1 MTRSLPTQPLQ
12 IAVVGHTNT
21 GKTSLLRTL
30 TRDKYFGEVS
40 AMPSTTRHVE
50 ASALT
55 LDRQVVL
62 ELFDTPG
69 LEESI
74 ALLEQLE
81 ALGAGAERLDGPA
94 RIERFLASEDARGR
108 FEQEAKVLRQMLR
121 CDAAVYVID
130 ARDPVLAKH
139 RDELTILHAC
149 GIPLLPLLNFVGTP
163 RAHEKTWR
171 EALARLGLHVVVA
184 FDTVA
189 PAHDGEQT
197 LYTRLATLLNERG
210 QVLLA
215 LARSHAAQVLQRRQ
229 EAAALLAELL
239 IDTAAYRRA
248 VEAEPG
254 STAAAAAL
262 SEFNQRIRAREQSC
276 VDALLQLYRF
286 TRDDIEASQLPISA
300 GAWKDDLFSPET
312 LKAFGMQ
319 VGGGAAA
326 GAAAGLGV
334 DLMLGGAS
342 LGTGAAVGALLG
354 GGAQTLRHFGRRVGD
369 RLLGALTGNYYLQ
382 LDDALVQVLLTRQW
396 YLVRAL
402 EARGHAA
409 QAKLSIGDTAMGS
422 LWREALGRLVAH
434 SRLHPEWSCID
445 GRGSWDVSRQQL
457 SEQMAAQL
465 EHTLQRWS
473 VQD

>member
-1 MTRSLPTQPLQ
+1 MTRPLPSQPLQ

-30 TRDKYFGEVS
+30 TRDKHFGEVS

-50 ASALT
+50 ATALT
-55 LDRQVVL
+55 LDQRVVL

-74 ALLEQLE
+74 ALLERLDD
-81 ALGAGAERLDGPA
+81 LGNAGGRLDGPA
-94 RIERFLASEDARGR
+94 RIEAFLASPDARGR
-108 FEQEAKVLRQMLR
+108 FEQEAKVLRQMLQ

-139 RDELTILHAC
+139 RDELAILHAC

-171 EALARLGLHVVVA
+171 DALARLGLHVVVA

-189 PAHDGEQT
+189 PARDGEQT
-197 LYTRLATLLNERG
+197 LYARLATLLNERG

-215 LARSHAAQVLQRRQ
+215 LAEHHAGDVVRRRR
-229 EAAALLAELL
+229 EASALLAELL
-239 IDTAAYRRA
+239 IDTAAYRCT
-248 VEAEPG
+248 VEAETG
-254 STAAAAAL
+254 SNTAEKAL
-262 SEFNQRIRAREQSC
+262 AQFNQRIRTREQTC

-286 TRDDIEASQLPISA
+286 NHDDIEASQLPVSE
-300 GAWKDDLFSPET
+300 GGWRDDLFSPET
-312 LKAFGMQ
+312 LKDFGMQ

-354 GGAQTLRHFGRRVGD
+354 GGAQTLRHFGRRLGD
-369 RLLGALTGNYYLQ
+369 SVIGALTGTRYLQ
-382 LDDALVQVLLTRQW
+382 LDDAVVQVLLTRQW

-409 QAKLSIGDTAMGS
+409 QGKVSIGDTAMVS
-422 LWREALGRLVAH
+422 LWREALGEAVSQIRT
-434 SRLHPEWSCID
+434 HPEWSALQ
-445 GRGSWDVSRQQL
+445 GSGSWDVSRQNV
-457 SEQMAAQL
+457 SEQIAAQL
-465 EHTLQRWS
+465 EELLQRWT

>member
-1 MTRSLPTQPLQ
+1 MTRSPFSQPLQ

-30 TRDKYFGEVS
+30 TRDKHFGEVS
-40 AMPSTTRHVE
+40 VMPSTTRHVE

-55 LDRQVVL
+55 LDRKVVL

-74 ALLEQLE
+74 ALLERLE
-81 ALGAGAERLDGPA
+81 ALGTGTERLDGPA
-94 RIERFLASEDARGR
+94 RIEAFLASEDAHGR

-189 PAHDGEQT
+189 PARDGEQT
-197 LYTRLATLLNERG
+197 LYARLATLLNERG

-215 LARSHAAQVLQRRQ
+215 LAQSHVSQVLQRRQ
-229 EAAALLAELL
+229 EAATLLAELL

-254 STAAAAAL
+254 SSAAAAAL
-262 SEFNQRIRAREQSC
+262 TQFNQLIRAREHSC

-286 TRDDIEASQLPISA
+286 NRDDIEASQLPLSE
-300 GAWKDDLFSPET
+300 GGWRDDLFSPET
-312 LKAFGMQ
+312 LKTFGTQ

-369 RLLGALTGNYYLQ
+369 RLLGALTGSYYLQ

-409 QAKLSIGDTAMGS
+409 QTKLGIGDTAMTS
-422 LWREALGRLVAH
+422 LWREALGKLVLR
-434 SRLHPEWSCID
+434 SRLHPEWSSIQ
-445 GRGSWDVSRQQL
+445 GSGSWDVSRQQL
-457 SEQMAAQL
+457 SEQIAVQL
-465 EHTLQRWS
+465 EQLLQRWS